1 MTRFPAALKT
11 WRSARRYS
19 QLDLAGLADISA
31 RHLSFLETGRARP
44 SRDMVLR
51 LGRALALP
59 MAAQNQMLGD
69 AGFAPHFASRDWSDA
84 DMAPIRQAVQHMLG
98 AHAPFPALAFDR
110 LWTIQQM
117 NPAAQALYGMLGV
130 ATGDSLLDL
139 LMSPAV
145 PQVIENWPEVAA
157 HTAHRLRLESLA
169 AGHIAAFDPVIT
181 HLEAASGP
189 PPAARHP
196 VIPTVLR
203 LGDLRLS
210 LFATLSQF
218 GTPED
223 VTLEDIKI
231 ELYFPLDDATEAY
244 FAAP

>member
-1 MTRFPAALKT
+1 MTRFPAALKS

-19 QLDLAGLADISA
+19 QLDLAGIADISA

-69 AGFAPHFASRDWSDA
+69 AGFAPHFASRDWTDA
-84 DMAPIRQAVQHMLG
+84 DMAPIRQAVDHMLET
-98 AHAPFPALAFDR
+98 HAPYPALALDR

-117 NPAAQALYGMLGV
+117 NPPARALYGMLGV
-130 ATGDSLLDL
+130 ASGDSLLDL
-139 LMSPAV
+139 LVSSAL
-145 PQVIENWPEVAA
+145 PQVIENWPELAA
-157 HTAHRLRLESLA
+157 RTAHRLRLESLA
-169 AGHIAAFDPVIT
+169 AGHIAAFDPVIA
-181 HLEAASGP
+181 HLEAAGS
-189 PPAARHP
+189 AAALARHP

-203 LGDLRLS
+203 MDDLRLS

-231 ELYFPLDDATEAY
+231 ELYFPLDAATKAY
-244 FAAP
+244 FHAT